1 MKDKDLL
8 VRMKIDFLRDLPG
21 EIDKLKKDFV
31 RLKNE
36 EKEAAERIKRMAH
49 SIKSCASF
57 FPELEKMRSISY
69 NMEMIFSMIEN
80 GKLKPTGEILKL
92 AEDTGNIIARLGQG
106 EDIDLKNMEALFD
119 GYLSE

>member
-1 MKDKDLL
+1 M

-21 EIDKLKKDFV
+21 EIDELKKDLV

-36 EKEAAERIKRMAH
+36 EKDAAERIKRRAH

-57 FPELEKMRSISY
+57 FPELERMKSISY
-69 NMEMIFSMIEN
+69 NMEILFCMIED
-80 GKLKPTGEILKL
+80 GRLEPTSEILKL
-92 AEDTGNIIARLGQG
+92 AEETGNIIARLGKE

-119 GYLSE
+119 EYLSE